1 MAKPLEEWTPEEL
14 RNELG
19 RLADELVT
27 RANATAPVAAALGG
41 SAAGKGRVD
50 VVKACENWVRG
61 LAWDE
66 TFTREMVEEELA
78 IIERKTGHELGPLE
92 RERVVQLWLNEY
104 DRRYRAA

>member
-27 RANATAPVAAALGG
+27 RANATAPPAAPPAR
-41 SAAGKGRVD
+41 GRVD
-50 VVKACENWVRG
+50 VGRACKNWVRG
-61 LAWDE
+61 LDWDE
-66 TFTREMVEEELA
+66 AFTREIGEEELA

-92 RERVVQLWLNEY
+92 RERVVQLWLNKY

>member
-1 MAKPLEEWTPEEL
+1 MAKPLEDWTPDEL

-27 RANATAPVAAALGG
+27 RATAPTAAA
-41 SAAGKGRVD
+41 APAKGRVD
-50 VVKACENWVRG
+50 VVRACENWVRG

-66 TFTREMVEEELA
+66 TFTREMVEDELA
-78 IIERKTGHELGPLE
+78 IHERKAGTELGPLE
-92 RERVVQLWLNEY
+92 RERLLQLWLSEY

>member
-27 RANATAPVAAALGG
+27 RANAPKTAAA
-41 SAAGKGRVD
+41 APGKGRVD

-61 LAWDE
+61 LAWDV

>member
-1 MAKPLEEWTPEEL
+1 MAKPLEEWTPDDLRFEIARLAEEL
-14 RNELG
+14 AR
-19 RLADELVT
+19 
-27 RANATAPVAAALGG
+27 RASAAVAATP
-41 SAAGKGRVD
+41 GKGRVD
-50 VVKACENWVRG
+50 VVRGCENWVRG

-66 TFTREMVEEELA
+66 TFTREIVEEELA

>member
-1 MAKPLEEWTPEEL
+1 MAKPLQEWTPEEL
-14 RNELG
+14 RNEIG
-19 RLADELVT
+19 RLAEELVT
-27 RANATAPVAAALGG
+27 RTKAPAPSSGTAA
-41 SAAGKGRVD
+41 KGRVD
-50 VVKACENWVRG
+50 VVRACENWVRG

-104 DRRYRAA
+104 DARYRAA